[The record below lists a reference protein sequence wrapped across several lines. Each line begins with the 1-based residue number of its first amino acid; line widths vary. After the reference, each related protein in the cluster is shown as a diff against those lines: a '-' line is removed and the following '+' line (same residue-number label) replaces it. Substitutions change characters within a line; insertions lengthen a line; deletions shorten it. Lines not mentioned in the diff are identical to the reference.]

1 MVFWRPLP
9 PEWIELMK
17 LGLVYR
23 SVVEKKDDGY
33 YIKDV
38 MGTYLEKIA
47 PLFSRIDLCA
57 PICPPYAPEKSFSHC
72 KLRLPNV
79 RLCHLGVPKSE
90 SSIPGKLAYYARL
103 IKLFSARVPRWDVLY
118 VFLPGYAGVIASV
131 IARVLGKPYFAYIG
145 TDWRLSS
152 HYVWRWQGIKKEL
165 LFPLY
170 VNLNGYCEKM
180 VIRHSAFSLVHGD
193 ALQKKYKHCGAKIH
207 QTAPLISLS
216 TEDIHRKKPR
226 VHSGAVKCLFVG
238 ALNPIKGLPYVIEAV
253 SLLRERGYDIA
264 LDIVGAGNQNY
275 KRNLIALANQ
285 LNLNGHVTFRGY
297 VPNGP
302 RLLELYRG
310 ADLFVLPTL
319 GEGFPR
325 VLYEAMA
332 QSLPIV
338 TTNVGGIPG
347 LMTHEVNA
355 LVIPPKNPEAL
366 ARAIERLIASKRLRE
381 VLAQNGIET
390 VRAVLKKDTARQ
402 LESLLVRFI
411 PEYGKN
417 MRKVEAEVETEAK
430 DKTDQPDQRG

>member
-1 MVFWRPLP
+1 
-9 PEWIELMK
+9 MK

-23 SVVEKKDDGY
+23 SVVEQKDDGY

-38 MGTYLEKIA
+38 MGTYLGKIA

-57 PICPPYAPEKSFSHC
+57 PICPQYAPEKSFSHS

-79 RLCHLGVPKSE
+79 RLCHLGVPKGE
-90 SSIPGKLAYYARL
+90 LSIPSKLPYYTRL

-131 IARVLGKPYFAYIG
+131 IARVLRKPYFAYIG

-152 HYVWRWQGIKKEL
+152 QYVWRWPGIKKWL

-193 ALQKKYKHCGAKIH
+193 ALQKKYGHCGGKIH

-226 VHSGAVKCLFVG
+226 VHSGVVKCLFVG
-238 ALNPIKGLPYVIEAV
+238 ALNPIKGLPYLLQAV
-253 SLLRERGYDIA
+253 SLLKQSGYDIA

-275 KRNLIALANQ
+275 KRNLIDLANQ

-347 LMTHEVNA
+347 LMTHELNA
-355 LVIPPKNPEAL
+355 LVVPPKNPEAL
-366 ARAIERLIASKRLRE
+366 ARAIERLIASKHLRE
-381 VLAQNGIET
+381 ALAHNGIET
-390 VRAVLKKDTARQ
+390 VRTVLEKDTAKQ

-411 PEYGKN
+411 PGYGKN
-417 MRKVEAEVETEAK
+417 LRKVEAKDKAEVKAEVEVETEVK
-430 DKTDQPDQRG
+430 DKDRSTKQTK